1 MTSGHAW
8 LMFFYTV
15 PSKPV
20 NNRIK
25 IWRRLAKAGA
35 VQLKNTVYLLPFS
48 EEHYEFFEWLT
59 QEVDAMGGDGTFVQT
74 QNIEPMDDG
83 DLKRLF
89 SKQRENDYRDIDKKL
104 DTLERKVNSVTKGS
118 GTRGSKQI
126 EEQFHRLARDLHAVT
141 RIDFFSSEVG
151 KKMKEK
157 MGAVEGALKR
167 MGRDKKECPSP
178 SITSRR
184 VEEYQGKIWVTRTR
198 PFIDRMASA
207 WLIRKF
213 IDKNAKFTF
222 TEDHDAKKL
231 TPQHVAFDI
240 RGGEFTHQG
249 DLCTFEVLV
258 KTFGLWDKALKKI
271 ADIVHE
277 LDMKDGKYETPEASG
292 IEEILTG
299 IRKTITEDAQA
310 LEKGMSVFEM
320 LYAANA

>member
-1 MTSGHAW
+1 
-8 LMFFYTV
+8 MFFYTV

-59 QEVDAMGGDGTFVQT
+59 QEVDAMGGDGAFVQT

-83 DLKRLF
+83 DLKKLF
-89 SKQRENDYRDIDKKL
+89 SKQRENDYRDIEKKL
-104 DTLERKVNSVTKGS
+104 ETLERKVNSVTKGS
-118 GTRGSKQI
+118 GTRGNTQI
-126 EEQFHRLARDLHAVT
+126 KEQFHRLARDLHAVT

-151 KKMKEK
+151 KKMKVK
-157 MGAVEGALKR
+157 MDAVEGALKR
-167 MGRDKKECPSP
+167 MSHGEKERPSP

-184 VEEYQGKIWVTRTR
+184 VEEYQGKVWVTRTR

-207 WLIRKF
+207 WLIRMF

-231 TPQHVAFDI
+231 APEHVAFDI

-249 DLCTFEVLV
+249 
-258 KTFGLWDKALKKI
+258 
-271 ADIVHE
+271 
-277 LDMKDGKYETPEASG
+277 
-292 IEEILTG
+292 
-299 IRKTITEDAQA
+299 
-310 LEKGMSVFEM
+310 
-320 LYAANA
+320 